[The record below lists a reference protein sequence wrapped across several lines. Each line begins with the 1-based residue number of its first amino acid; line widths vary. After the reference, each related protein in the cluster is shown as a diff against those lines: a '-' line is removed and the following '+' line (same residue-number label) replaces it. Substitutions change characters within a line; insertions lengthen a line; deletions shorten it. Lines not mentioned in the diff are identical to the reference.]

1 MANHI
6 LIGIGGTG
14 YNVLRDFRKRMWAEE
29 PDIKKRN
36 ALPVKF
42 LYIDSDENMT
52 PDKLAGNPDLRVNGQ
67 DTAITPDEYLG
78 IKNVN
83 LDSIFNNL
91 GSFPRLRHVV
101 GNGEFIRSCMGE
113 VGKAAGQKR
122 RAGRILFAHNAGDYI
137 NKVRNMIQSL
147 NAKTG
152 NSGDLNIYIFA
163 GLAGGTGSGSI
174 VDAVSLLISDP
185 TLKSNNANIEV
196 FAMIPEQ
203 YPPSGADAGRYHANG
218 YAALSELSAL
228 NAGVFLPADVLNGNE
243 HITLNR
249 PGDNKQFGL
258 TVYTNENRNNAVV
271 DSYTVLPQL
280 VADLMYFRIF
290 SPETSAMKD
299 LTKYFRSENRPDY
312 LVEYKTNTRP
322 GKPVERARTKAVG
335 SFGIKRV
342 RYPDEKLIAAASET
356 IARDVLKMFLY
367 MNFDTDAGFIDEPRK
382 EAKDYNEYL
391 KRENLKHWKLSAADL
406 SLSVPIL
413 KPVDG
418 KTPPT
423 IKEYWESVSIDYDYD
438 SAKEWGHPLTILEQ
452 YFEDRYKSENPKEAF
467 REEKNV
473 ENYFHAKANEQVVA
487 DSANLI
493 VKNISDNLFSQWQQG
508 VYSVYDLKQI
518 SEKILELLQT
528 KKKNMDAD
536 EVKLED
542 EIAQCDKTLAD
553 IFEDYENTGF
563 LSHLLNKK
571 RANLFIEYAKTLAK
585 KYEAKTYLASLQIF
599 QRRLIPK
606 LVTEFSSLLSEIQDF
621 LGKNQMYVEKYSAL
635 IAENIPAEEPDL
647 RQANVE
653 VVDIQRLNKFISEL
667 LHDKAKMEILS
678 QKMRNYIAEGSAN
691 SFAKAG
697 KKLANQGAMEEAAI
711 EVLKDNILAYHA
723 EMLKDKPVL
732 GLNVLEQLYQMY
744 GGSDD
749 EIGRFANTLV
759 KNSEVY
765 IRLNDQ
771 EIKRMMNNTENAT
784 TTPAAG
790 PNTIMLVAI
799 PNISTDD
806 EQLQDFVAKLRI
818 KLEQAFNQT
827 ETRKLC
833 LTDSPRQDEI
843 SIVSYENVFPI
854 RAIDYMPFLKQKY
867 EDLVN
872 SNNESIN
879 TSNKVLLHAES
890 DGSQL
895 PPLFGEGNGP
905 TGDALIKYI
914 FLAVAYG
921 IIRQG
926 EDDFGNKGWGLVV
939 TDIFGAET
947 FTLLSPTFTGI
958 LSSHLLTPEI
968 SADIVEKVDE
978 ELNKQVHVNQKAA
991 MAQTVKDSMKNYVLP
1006 EAGSPNNEL
1015 YKRYAAQAM
1024 DALKVFM

>member
-91 GSFPRLRHVV
+91 AGFPRLRHVI

-137 NKVRNMIQSL
+137 NKVRNMIQNL
-147 NAKTG
+147 NSKTG

-174 VDAVSLLISDP
+174 VDAVSLLLSDP

-196 FAMIPEQ
+196 FAMIPEKLA
-203 YPPSGADAGRYHANG
+203 PSGADAGRYHANG

-228 NAGVFLPADVLNGNE
+228 NAGVFLPADVLNGYE
-243 HITLNR
+243 HINLNH

-271 DSYTVLPQL
+271 DSYKVLPQL

-290 SPETSAMKD
+290 SPETDAMKE
-299 LTKYFRSENRPDY
+299 LVKYFRSENRPDY

-322 GKPVERARTKAVG
+322 GKPVEKARTKAVG

-367 MNFDTDAGFIDEPRK
+367 MNFDQDAGFINEPRK
-382 EAKDYNEYL
+382 DAKDYNEYL
-391 KRENLKHWKLSAADL
+391 KRENLKNWKLSGADL

-413 KPVDG
+413 TPING

-423 IKEYWESVSIDYDYD
+423 IKEYWESVSIDYDFD
-438 SAKEWGHPLTILEQ
+438 SAKEWGHPLQVLEQ
-452 YFEDRYKSENPKEAF
+452 YFEDRYKSEKPKEFF

-473 ENYFHAKANEQVVA
+473 ENYFHAKANDQVVT
-487 DSANLI
+487 DSADLI
-493 VKNISDNLFSQWQQG
+493 VKKISDNLFSQWQQG
-508 VYSVYDLKQI
+508 VYSVYDVKKI
-518 SEKILELLQT
+518 SEKILEMLQE
-528 KKKNMDAD
+528 KAKNMDAD
-536 EVKLED
+536 EIKLED
-542 EIAQCDKTLAD
+542 DIAQCDKSLAE
-553 IFEDYENTGF
+553 IFEDYENTGIF
-563 LSHLLNKK
+563 SQLINKK
-571 RANLFIEYAKTLAK
+571 RGNLFLEYSKTLAK

-606 LVTEFSSLLSEIQDF
+606 LIQKFSNLQSEIQDF
-621 LGKNQMYVEKYSAL
+621 FGKNQNYVDKYSAL
-635 IAENIPAEEPDL
+635 IGENIPASEPDL
-647 RQANVE
+647 RMANVE
-653 VVDIQRLNKFISEL
+653 VADVEGLNKFISDL
-667 LHDKAKMEILS
+667 LHDKAKMELLS
-678 QKMRNYIAEGSAN
+678 QKMRDYIAEGAAN
-691 SFAKAG
+691 SFVKAG
-697 KKLANQGAMEEAAI
+697 KKMANQGALEEAAVG
-711 EVLKDNILAYHA
+711 VLKENILSYHA
-723 EMLKDKPVL
+723 EMLRDKPVL
-732 GLNVLEQLYQMY
+732 GLNVLGQLYQMY

-749 EIGRFANTLV
+749 EIGQFANTLV

-799 PNISTDD
+799 PNINTDD
-806 EQLQDFVAKLRI
+806 EELKDFVEKLRI

-827 ETRKLC
+827 ETRKLK
-833 LTDSPRQDEI
+833 LTESPRQDEI
-843 SIVSYENVFPI
+843 SIISYENVFPI
-854 RAIDYMPFLKQKY
+854 RAIDYMPFLQQKY
-867 EDLVN
+867 EELVN
-872 SNNESIN
+872 SPNESTN
-879 TSNKVLLHAES
+879 TTNKVLLHSEG

-939 TDIFGAET
+939 TDFFGAES
-947 FTLLSPTFTGI
+947 FSLLSPTFTGI
-958 LSSHLLTPEI
+958 LSSHLLTPEV
-968 SADIVEKVDE
+968 SADIVDKVDQ
-978 ELNKQVHVNQKAA
+978 ELHKQLHVNQKAA
-991 MAQTVKDSMKNYVLP
+991 MAQGIKDAMKNYVLP
-1006 EAGSPNNEL
+1006 EAGSPNNDL

-1024 DALKVFM
+1024 DAIKIFM

>member
-42 LYIDSDENMT
+42 LYIDSDEEMT
-52 PDKLAGNPDLRVNGQ
+52 PAKLAGNPDLRVNGQ

-91 GSFPRLRHVV
+91 AGFPRMRHIV

-137 NKVRNMIQSL
+137 NKVRNMIQNL

-152 NSGDLNIYIFA
+152 NSADLNIYIFA

-174 VDAVSLLISDP
+174 VDAVSLLLCDP
-185 TLKSNNANIEV
+185 TLKNSNTNIEV

-203 YPPSGADAGRYHANG
+203 FPPSGADAGRYHANG

-228 NAGVFLPADVLNGNE
+228 NAGVFLPTDVLTGSE

-258 TVYTNENRNNAVV
+258 TLYTNENRNNAVV

-290 SPETSAMKD
+290 SPETDSMKE

-312 LVEYKTNTRP
+312 LIEYKTNTRP

-342 RYPDEKLIAAASET
+342 RYPDEKLITAASET

-367 MNFDTDAGFIDEPRK
+367 MNFDSDAGFINEPRK
-382 EAKDYNEYL
+382 DNKDYNEYL
-391 KRENLKHWKLSAADL
+391 KRENLKNWKLSGADL

-413 KPVDG
+413 KPIDG

-423 IKEYWESVSIDYDYD
+423 IKEYWDSVSIDYDYD
-438 SAKEWGHPLTILEQ
+438 YAKDMGHPLQILEQ
-452 YFEDRYKSENPKEAF
+452 YFEERYRSNTPKESF
-467 REEKNV
+467 RDEKSV
-473 ENYFHAKANEQVVA
+473 ENYFHAKANDQVVA

-493 VKNISDNLFSQWQQG
+493 VKKISDNLFSQWQQG
-508 VYSVYDLKQI
+508 VYSVYDVRQI
-518 SEKILELLQT
+518 SERILEMLQT
-528 KKKNMDAD
+528 KNKNMDAD
-536 EVKLED
+536 EIALED
-542 EIAQCDKTLAD
+542 EIALCDQSLAD

-563 LSHLLNKK
+563 ISHLLNRK
-571 RANLFIEYAKTLAK
+571 RANLFVEYAKTLAK
-585 KYEAKTYLASLQIF
+585 KYETKTYLASLQIF

-606 LVTEFSSLLSEIQDF
+606 LVQEFSNLQSEIQDF
-621 LGKNQMYVEKYSAL
+621 LGKNQINVEKYSVL
-635 IAENIPAEEPDL
+635 IGENTPSQEPDL

-653 VVDIQRLNKFISEL
+653 VIDLQRLNKFISDL
-667 LHDKAKMEILS
+667 LHDKSKMEILS
-678 QKMRNYIAEGSAN
+678 QKMRDYIADGSGK

-697 KKLANQGAMEEAAI
+697 NKMDNISALEEAAV
-711 EVLKDNILAYHA
+711 EVLKDSILAYHA
-723 EMLKDKPVL
+723 ELLKDKPVL

-771 EIKRMMNNTENAT
+771 EIKRMMNNTENAA

-806 EQLQDFVAKLRI
+806 EELKDFVAKLRI

-827 ETRKLC
+827 ETRKLRI
-833 LTDSPRQDEI
+833 TESSRQDEI

-854 RAIDYMPFLKQKY
+854 RSIDYMPFLRQKY
-867 EDLVN
+867 EELVESPN
-872 SNNESIN
+872 SSTN
-879 TSNKVLLHAES
+879 TINKVLLHSEKE
-890 DGSQL
+890 GSEL

-914 FLAVAYG
+914 FLAAAYG
-921 IIRQG
+921 LIEQG
-926 EDDFGNKGWGLVV
+926 EDDFGNKGWGLVI

-947 FTLLSPTFTGI
+947 FNLLSSTFTGI
-958 LSSHLLTPEI
+958 LSSHMLTPEI

-978 ELNKQVHVNQKAA
+978 ELSKQVHVNQKVT
-991 MAQTVKDSMKNYVLP
+991 MAQMVKDCMKNYVLH

-1024 DALKVFM
+1024 EALKVFS